1 MINEATQPSSVS
13 LLGCVVHFSIGNLRY
28 HDADGHENVA
38 LKVNLRSFNLYP
50 YYSNSFTGKRTLFEP
65 TSQEPYSSSEK
76 ERKFSRRLFT
86 SSLKR
91 EIRRFPV
98 VAVQWRQRNVP
109 NCVMHGQSCC
119 FAHSTFAFLTFSLS
133 SLSWH
138 LKVSYSPWNLK
149 LLAND
154 KITALCQTKLSPKH
168 IISNVTN
175 FKNEFWKSVR
185 RTRSQ
190 KQQLRPF

>member
-1 MINEATQPSSVS
+1 MYKNAWCTCRFVVLPVQP
-13 LLGCVVHFSIGNLRY
+13 
-28 HDADGHENVA
+28 
-38 LKVNLRSFNLYP
+38 
-50 YYSNSFTGKRTLFEP
+50 
-65 TSQEPYSSSEK
+65 
-76 ERKFSRRLFT
+76 
-86 SSLKR
+86 
-91 EIRRFPV
+91 
-98 VAVQWRQRNVP
+98 
-109 NCVMHGQSCC
+109 
-119 FAHSTFAFLTFSLS
+119 FAFLTFSLS

-154 KITALCQTKLSPKH
+154 KIIASCQTKLSPKH

-190 KQQLRPF
+190 KQQLLPFWSSSVLPIRASFCIGCVIYTFLECFKRLFYCFTDVAGEKSRHFVTPPLGSVSDWSCRVGNLLQPIKSTTQV